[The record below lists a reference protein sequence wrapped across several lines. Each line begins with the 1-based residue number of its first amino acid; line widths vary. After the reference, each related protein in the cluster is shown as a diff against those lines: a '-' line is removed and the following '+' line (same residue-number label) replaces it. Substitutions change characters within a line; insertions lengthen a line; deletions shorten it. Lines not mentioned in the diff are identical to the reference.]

1 MKIDRGGAARNL
13 FVGGKILGQRRKRSF
28 HLSSDL
34 MQQLDV
40 IDQAV
45 SVTAETTTAEGWDTP
60 FSDRASEPHRRL
72 SLLFDFSILAV
83 AGQLSGSL
91 ISVSFTKS

>member
-1 MKIDRGGAARNL
+1 MFVRIDRGGAIRNL

-45 SVTAETTTAEGWDTP
+45 SVTAETTTEEEWDTLS
-60 FSDRASEPHRRL
+60 SDRASEPHRG
-72 SLLFDFSILAV
+72 SPLLFNFSILAV
-83 AGQLSGSL
+83 A
-91 ISVSFTKS
+91 